1 MRTKALVPVIAWFV
15 AVIVLAV
22 TAQPRWFVIHAFTLG
37 AVTTSIVYWS
47 QYWTDKF
54 MRQRSD
60 AFRRCVVLNAFILLM
75 FVGQAV
81 EMVALLGVGAAGA
94 VGVLLYH
101 GWRLARQ
108 FRPGRRF
115 SSSVLGYVIAAACFV
130 VGAGAGVL
138 LEWRPSDMVRGV
150 HVAFTVLGF
159 AGITALSTLALMLP
173 MVWRTQIRSSRI
185 EVAIALLTVGV
196 VIVPVSAVG
205 LVVYVLGWLWAAA
218 GWVREIATVLR
229 DPRDRAGYAAL
240 TMAMSIVWLIGGL
253 IWYTVGYVRFGF
265 TSAPIPTEALVIGFI
280 GQLLIGAMSF
290 LLPSR
295 MGGGPGAVRAGMYA
309 HNRGAYY
316 RVVLTN
322 LGLLVGFPVLAVA
335 SLAMFLPAQFVS
347 RREQQAVIAGE
358 AEKPDLARYNPW
370 WQVAGGVLTVVAV
383 WALTL

>member
-1 MRTKALVPVIAWFV
+1 MKTKALAPVMAWFV

-47 QYWTDKF
+47 QHWTDKF
-54 MRQRSD
+54 MACKTD
-60 AFRRCVVLNAFILLM
+60 AVPRVLVLNAFIALM

-81 EMVALLGVGAAGA
+81 ELFALFCAGAAGT

-108 FRPGRRF
+108 YRPGRRF
-115 SSSVLGYVIAAACFV
+115 SNSVFGYVIAAACFV
-130 VGAGAGVL
+130 VGAAAGVL
-138 LEWRPSDMVRGV
+138 ERMDV
-150 HVAFTVLGF
+150 HVAFMVLGF
-159 AGITALSTLALMLP
+159 VGIAALSTLALMLP
-173 MVWRTQIRSSRI
+173 MVWRTQMKSSRI
-185 EVAIALLTVGV
+185 EVAIALLTAGV
-196 VIVPVSAVG
+196 VIVPFSVVG
-205 LVVYVLGWLWAAA
+205 LVVYVAGWLWACV
-218 GWVREIATVLR
+218 GWSREIFTVLR
-229 DPRDRAGYAAL
+229 DPRDRVGYAAL
-240 TMAMSIVWLIGGL
+240 TMALSIPWLIGGL
-253 IWYTVGYVRFGF
+253 VAYAFSGVV
-265 TSAPIPTEALVIGFI
+265 PTEALVIGFI

-347 RREQQAVIAGE
+347 RREQQAVLSGE
-358 AEKPDLARYNPW
+358 AEKPGLARYNPW

>member
-94 VGVLLYH
+94 VGVLVYH

-108 FRPGRRF
+108 YRRGRRF
-115 SSSVLGYVIAAACFV
+115 SSSVVGYVIAAACFV

-138 LEWRPSDMVRGV
+138 LEWWPSDMVRGA

-159 AGITALSTLALMLP
+159 VGITALSTLALMLP
-173 MVWRTQIRSSRI
+173 MVWRTQMKSSRI

-196 VIVPVSAVG
+196 VIVPLSAVG
-205 LVVYVLGWLWAAA
+205 LVVYVAGWLWAAA
-218 GWVREIATVLR
+218 GWVREITTVLR
-229 DPRDRAGYAAL
+229 DPRDRVGYAAL

-253 IWYTVGYVRFGF
+253 VAYAFSGVV
-265 TSAPIPTEALVIGFI
+265 PTEALVIGFI
-280 GQLLIGAMSF
+280 GQLLIGSMSF

-322 LGLLVGFPVLAVA
+322 LGLLAGFPVLAVA

-347 RREQQAVIAGE
+347 RREQQAVLSGE
-358 AEKPDLARYNPW
+358 AEKPGLARYNPW

>member
-1 MRTKALVPVIAWFV
+1 M
-15 AVIVLAV
+15 
-22 TAQPRWFVIHAFTLG
+22 
-37 AVTTSIVYWS
+37 
-47 QYWTDKF
+47 
-54 MRQRSD
+54 
-60 AFRRCVVLNAFILLM
+60 
-75 FVGQAV
+75 
-81 EMVALLGVGAAGA
+81 
-94 VGVLLYH
+94 LYH

-138 LEWRPSDMVRGV
+138 ERVDV
-150 HVAFTVLGF
+150 HVAFMVLGF
-159 AGITALSTLALMLP
+159 VGITALSTLALMLP

-205 LVVYVLGWLWAAA
+205 LIVYVLGWLWAAA

-240 TMAMSIVWLIGGL
+240 TIAMSIVWLIGGL

-265 TSAPIPTEALVIGFI
+265 TSAPIPTEELVIGFI

-295 MGGGPGAVRAGMYA
+295 MSGGPGAVRAGMYA

-316 RVVLTN
+316 RVMLTN